1 MTERLQLII
10 PNELSLPYVLFA
22 RWQGRQPILMDVDA
36 LLPVFDGSLKRIRHW
51 LIKRGWA
58 RSYASLDPEFK
69 TIENY
74 WPRVMF
80 YDVFGDTEA
89 WQDEYF
95 EVDTNAD
102 PMQGYSYAEHHVIC
116 NFAKS
121 KHVTFLV
128 ARKLRE
134 QGTPFDLA
142 GAPLDTASG
151 LAAYA
156 ALPQPTKSIL
166 QVVLH
171 RVFNAATMLLALLY
185 SYFWIFRR
193 VKFTHSPTKPVFLA
207 ADYNGDPR
215 DNALFENIKDG
226 GWLLIVPRNHE
237 YEVRATELNVSEKTI
252 TSPSNCHTSFDDAL
266 RVAMM
271 VTRDVFDCYF
281 RRGHQRV
288 RLFSNLIK
296 LPFKRAQYRIFFN
309 TYRPKFYWGRDDY
322 NEQHIIRRQ
331 ELRRIGGVSLGL
343 NHGYSHYANVYP
355 MWRCISFDIFY
366 TFGRAQ
372 YEGYTRGLWA
382 NDMVIRTAGPF
393 GMPKAAFDQRNAP
406 KPQDVAVFCSAF
418 ITVPQFMD
426 LVHALAEAFPEKIV
440 WLQLKSIF
448 IGTPDGNAF
457 IAACSEKYENIKYT
471 NAPIYEIFQKAQYV
485 FSDPSTIIVEAIHYG
500 CKSFFADV
508 FPEQKRTLF
517 RDFPEI
523 CIRSG
528 TDAVQMINKLENDG
542 HIYPLKDL
550 AALVINSEDTF
561 YDIVREDLGLAKK
574 RQLDHITRATVSA
587 TNFAALDDPK

>member
-1 MTERLQLII
+1 MTKRLQLIVF
-10 PNELSLPYVLFA
+10 NELSLVHVLWA
-22 RWQGRQPILMDVDA
+22 KWQGRQPILMDVDSH
-36 LLPVFDGSLKRIRHW
+36 LPILSEPLIRLRDW
-51 LIKRGWA
+51 LIKRDWA
-58 RSYASLDPEFK
+58 RSYASLDDEFK
-69 TIENY
+69 AIETY

-89 WQDEYF
+89 WQDQYF
-95 EVDTNAD
+95 EVDNDA
-102 PMQGYSYAEHHVIC
+102 PMHGYDYAEHHVIC

-128 ARKLRE
+128 ARKLHE
-134 QGTPFDLA
+134 QGIPFDLV
-142 GAPLDTASG
+142 GAPHDTASG

-156 ALPQPTKSIL
+156 SSPQPSTSMFRP
-166 QVVLH
+166 VCH
-171 RVFNAATMLLALLY
+171 RVLNIAITLFTLLY
-185 SYFWIFRR
+185 TYFWILRR
-193 VKFTHSPTKPVFLA
+193 VRVTQPSEEPVFFA

-215 DNALFENIKDG
+215 DHALFEDIQSG
-226 GWLLIVPRNHE
+226 GRLLVVPRNAHFQG
-237 YEVRATELNVSEKTI
+237 RAREINVNDKIIASL
-252 TSPSNCHTSFDDAL
+252 SGCHTSISCAL
-266 RVAMM
+266 QCAAMA
-271 VTRDVFDCYF
+271 TRDILSCYV
-281 RRGHQRV
+281 RRGYQRTG
-288 RLFSNLIK
+288 LFSHLIK
-296 LPFKRAQYRIFFN
+296 LPFKRAQYRIFFD

-372 YEGYTRGLWA
+372 YDGYTRGLWA

-393 GMPKAAFDQRNAP
+393 GVPKAAFHQRNAP
-406 KPQDVAVFCSAF
+406 KPQDIAVFCSAF

-426 LVHALAEAFPEKIV
+426 LVHTLAEAFPEKIV

-448 IGTPDGNAF
+448 IGTPDGDAF
-457 IAACSEKYENIKYT
+457 IAACSDKYENIKYT

-485 FSDPSTIIVEAIHYG
+485 FSDPSTIIVEAAHYG

-550 AALVINSEDTF
+550 ATLVINSEDTF

-587 TNFAALDDPK
+587 TNFAALDDSK